1 MNELRIF
8 EGNEVEILEVEGR
21 VLFNPYHV
29 GACLDMADRTVRD
42 HIKRMNEKQAI
53 KLTNSDGGL
62 TAVRKFNNAG
72 EYFLTESGV
81 YKLVMNSRK
90 PSAER
95 FQDWVTDEVL
105 PEIRK
110 TGSYAA
116 SKVPQTYAEALRAYA
131 DEVEE
136 KERLALENNEMKP
149 KALFADSVSAS
160 KTSILIGQLAKLI
173 KQNGKEIGQNR
184 LFKWMRDNGY
194 LCKSGENYNM
204 PTQYS
209 MNLELMEVKE
219 NSIVNADGSVRIT
232 RTTKITGKG
241 QQYFVNKLLD
251 KNY

>member
-1 MNELRIF
+1 M
-8 EGNEVEILEVEGR
+8 
-21 VLFNPYHV
+21 LFNPYHV

-116 SKVPQTYAEALRAYA
+116 TKVPQTYAEALRAYA

-149 KALFADSVSAS
+149 KALFADAVSS
-160 KTSILIGQLAKLI
+160 SETSILVGQLAKLI
-173 KQNGKEIGQNR
+173 NQNGVDIGQNR
-184 LFKWMRDNGY
+184 LFKWLRDNGY
-194 LCKSGENYNM
+194 LIKQSGENFNL

-209 MNLELMEVKE
+209 MNLGLMDVKE
-219 NSIVNADGSVRIT
+219 RTIINPDGSNRIT

-241 QQYFVNKLLD
+241 QQYFVNKILG
-251 KNY
+251 K